1 MTEKTEKI
9 HIELKSG
16 ESGITSF
23 AGLWPAVELFRK
35 AGLPR
40 TIDSAV
46 GARSSRGFRDSE
58 HILSLVLLHLS
69 GGSAADHL
77 PFLKEKLSFEKLG
90 ISVPSPS
97 ALRKWLNEF
106 HNGDED
112 GKRGMGKAFIPEE
125 NGYLKGLGTVLS
137 RLFAFAVTGAPRKHI
152 TLDQDATF
160 IETEESGANWN
171 YKGQKSYQ
179 ALNTYCPQYDL
190 VAGTRYGDGNV
201 PPGWKQKEE
210 LERILHN
217 LPGEVKGVSL
227 RSDSAGYQ
235 TDLLTWCTEGK
246 HSRFGYI
253 PVGISSPVGEEFKK
267 AVRAVPEE
275 DWKPLCRAERNGT
288 TGGETNSVHP
298 VQEWAEVV
306 YVPINL
312 GRKKHG
318 RDYRFLAVRE
328 RWDGLLSP
336 QKDRQEEGKT
346 ESEAEAVSSPGDQLY
361 FTEAIRLLEE
371 EAPGVKKLHLLD
383 LGGRVYKTFGI
394 VTNIEDG
401 ADGGIFG
408 YGQGDPMDGEKIIR
422 WQRKRSGKAEEIHHI
437 LKDELGGGH
446 VPSKRFGANAAWW
459 TIAVLALNLHNL
471 MKRHLLPEEYG
482 KSRPKSIRFLLY
494 TMVGKIVTHGRRTV
508 LKIWT
513 GDRGGPLFAS
523 VMKRLELLQS
533 MPD

>member
-1 MTEKTEKI
+1 MTEKAKKI
-9 HIELKSG
+9 HIEMKSG

-23 AGLWPAVELFRK
+23 AGLWPVVELFRK
-35 AGLPR
+35 AGLPQI
-40 TIDSAV
+40 IDSAV

-58 HILSLVLLHLS
+58 HVLSLVLLHLS

-97 ALRKWLNEF
+97 AVRKWLNEF

-112 GKRGMGKAFIPEE
+112 GERGMGKAFIPEE
-125 NGYLKGLGTVLS
+125 NGSLKGLGKVLS

-190 VAGTRYGDGNV
+190 VAGSRYGDGNV

-210 LERILHN
+210 LERILQT
-217 LPGEVKGVSL
+217 LPEGVQGVSL

-246 HSRFGYI
+246 HGRFGYI
-253 PVGISSPVGEEFKK
+253 PVGISCPVGEEFKK

-275 DWKPLCRAERNGT
+275 DWKPLDREERPAAS
-288 TGGETNSVHP
+288 GGGPLTVHP
-298 VQEWAEVV
+298 VQEWAEIV
-306 YVPINL
+306 YVPTNL
-312 GRKKHG
+312 GKKKHG

-328 RWDGLLSP
+328 RWDGRLSP
-336 QKDRQEEGKT
+336 EKERREEEKT
-346 ESEAEAVSSPGDQLY
+346 NASLTGGQLY

-371 EAPGVKKLHLLD
+371 EVPGVKKLHLLE
-383 LGGRVYKTFGI
+383 LSGRIYKTFGI

-401 ADGGIFG
+401 ADGANFG
-408 YGQGDPMDGEKIIR
+408 YGKGEVMDGEKIIR
-422 WQRKRSGKAEEIHHI
+422 WQRKRCGKSEEIHHI
-437 LKDELGGGH
+437 LKEELGGGH

-459 TIAVLALNLHNL
+459 TIAVLALNIHNL
-471 MKRHLLPEEYG
+471 MKRHLLPEKYG
-482 KSRPKSIRFLLY
+482 KSRPKSLRFLLY
-494 TMVGKIVTHGRRTV
+494 TMVGKIVTHGRRIV

-513 GDRGGPLFAS
+513 GDRGGTLFAT
-523 VMKRLELLQS
+523 VMKRLEMLQS

>member
-1 MTEKTEKI
+1 MTEKTKKI

-40 TIDSAV
+40 IIDSAV
-46 GARSSRGFRDSE
+46 GVRSSRGFRDSE

-77 PFLKEKLSFEKLG
+77 SFLKENLSFEKLG

-97 ALRKWLNEF
+97 ALRTWLKAF
-106 HNGDED
+106 HNGDAD

-137 RLFAFAVTGAPRKHI
+137 RLFTFAVARSPREHI

-160 IETEESGANWN
+160 IETEERGANWN
-171 YKGQKSYQ
+171 YKGEKSYQ
-179 ALNTYCPQYDL
+179 ALNTSCPQYDL
-190 VAGTRYGDGNV
+190 VAGTRYCDGNV

-210 LERILHN
+210 LERILES
-217 LPGEVKGVSL
+217 LPEEVKGVSL

-246 HSRFGYI
+246 HGRFGYI
-253 PVGISSPVGEEFKK
+253 PVGISCPVGDEFKK
-267 AVRAVPEE
+267 AVRSVPEE

-288 TGGETNSVHP
+288 TGGGTHSVHP

-306 YVPINL
+306 YVPTNL

-318 RDYRFLAVRE
+318 RDYRFLAVQE
-328 RWDGLLSP
+328 RWCGRLPSE
-336 QKDRQEEGKT
+336 KGREEEVKR
-346 ESEAEAVSSPGDQLY
+346 ELDAKAFSSPGAQLY
-361 FTEAIRLLEE
+361 FTEAIGVLEE
-371 EAPGVKKLHLLD
+371 DVPGVKNLHLLE
-383 LGGRVYKTFGI
+383 LGGRIYKTFGI

-408 YGQGDPMDGEKIIR
+408 YGQGDAMDGEKIIR

-437 LKDELGGGH
+437 LKGELGGGH
-446 VPSKRFGANAAWW
+446 VPSKRFGSNAAWW

-471 MKRHLLPEEYG
+471 LKHRLLPAEYG
-482 KSRPKSIRFLLY
+482 TSRPKTIRFLLY

-508 LKIWT
+508 LKIWI
-513 GDRGGPLFAS
+513 GDRGGTLFSS
-523 VMKRLELLQS
+523 VMKRLEVLQS

>member
-1 MTEKTEKI
+1 MTEKTKKI

-90 ISVPSPS
+90 VPVPSPS

-190 VAGTRYGDGNV
+190 VAGTRYGDGKV
-201 PPGWKQKEE
+201 ETEGGAGTDPSQPAWGSEGSLPP
-210 LERILHN
+210 ERQRRIPDGPSHLVHRGKTR
-217 LPGEVKGVSL
+217 PV
-227 RSDSAGYQ
+227 RIHPRR
-235 TDLLTWCTEGK
+235 DLLPRGRGIQEGGTGS
-246 HSRFGYI
+246 SR
-253 PVGISSPVGEEFKK
+253 
-267 AVRAVPEE
+267 RR
-275 DWKPLCRAERNGT
+275 L
-288 TGGETNSVHP
+288 ETP
-298 VQEWAEVV
+298 VQS
-306 YVPINL
+306 
-312 GRKKHG
+312 RKK
-318 RDYRFLAVRE
+318 RD
-328 RWDGLLSP
+328 
-336 QKDRQEEGKT
+336 
-346 ESEAEAVSSPGDQLY
+346 
-361 FTEAIRLLEE
+361 
-371 EAPGVKKLHLLD
+371 
-383 LGGRVYKTFGI
+383 
-394 VTNIEDG
+394 N
-401 ADGGIFG
+401 
-408 YGQGDPMDGEKIIR
+408 
-422 WQRKRSGKAEEIHHI
+422 
-437 LKDELGGGH
+437 
-446 VPSKRFGANAAWW
+446 
-459 TIAVLALNLHNL
+459 
-471 MKRHLLPEEYG
+471 
-482 KSRPKSIRFLLY
+482 
-494 TMVGKIVTHGRRTV
+494 RR
-508 LKIWT
+508 
-513 GDRGGPLFAS
+513 RN
-523 VMKRLELLQS
+523 
-533 MPD
+533 

>member
-1 MTEKTEKI
+1 MTEKTKKI

-90 ISVPSPS
+90 VPVPSPS

-137 RLFAFAVTGAPRKHI
+137 RLFTFAVTGAPRKHI

-246 HSRFGYI
+246 HGRFGYI
-253 PVGISSPVGEEFKK
+253 PVGISCPVGEEFKK

-275 DWKPLCRAERNGT
+275 DWKPLGKERGGKQEGNGT
-288 TGGETNSVHP
+288 
-298 VQEWAEVV
+298 VQEWAEIV

-336 QKDRQEEGKT
+336 QKERQEERKT
-346 ESEAEAVSSPGDQLY
+346 ESESETEAVSSPGDQLY

-371 EAPGVKKLHLLD
+371 EVPGVKKLHLLD

-401 ADGGIFG
+401 VDGETFG
-408 YGQGDPMDGEKIIR
+408 YGKGEPMDGEKIIR

-471 MKRHLLPEEYG
+471 MKHRLLPEEYG
-482 KSRPKSIRFLLY
+482 KSRPKSLRFLLY

-513 GDRGGPLFAS
+513 GDRGGTLFAS

>member
-1 MTEKTEKI
+1 MTETAKKI
-9 HIELKSG
+9 HIELKGG

-35 AGLPR
+35 SGLPEV
-40 TIDSAV
+40 IDSAV
-46 GARSSRGFRDSE
+46 GARSSRGFRDSD
-58 HILSLVLLHLS
+58 HILSLILLHLA
-69 GGSAADHL
+69 GGSASDHL
-77 PFLKEKLSFEKLG
+77 PFLKEKLSFGKLG

-97 ALRKWLNEF
+97 AVRKWLNEF
-106 HNGDED
+106 HNCEED

-125 NGYLKGLGTVLS
+125 NGYLKGLGTVLT
-137 RLFAFAVTGAPRKHI
+137 RLFAFAVKSAPRKHI

-160 IETEESGANWN
+160 IETDESGANWN
-171 YKGQKSYQ
+171 YKGEKSYQ
-179 ALNTYCPQYDL
+179 ALNTYCPEYDL
-190 VAGTRYGDGNV
+190 AAGTRYGDGNV

-210 LERILHN
+210 LERILES
-217 LPGEVKGVSL
+217 LPEEVKGVSL
-227 RSDSAGYQ
+227 RSAGAGYR

-246 HSRFGYI
+246 HERFGYI
-253 PVGISSPVGEEFKK
+253 PVGISCPVGEEFKK

-288 TGGETNSVHP
+288 TGTTGGETHSAHP
-298 VQEWAEVV
+298 VQEWAEIV
-306 YVPINL
+306 YVPASL

-328 RWDGLLSP
+328 RWDGRFP
-336 QKDRQEEGKT
+336 PEKEREEEGKGD
-346 ESEAEAVSSPGDQLY
+346 SSLPGEQLY
-361 FTEAIRLLEE
+361 FTEAIRHLEE
-371 EAPGVKKLHLLD
+371 EVPGVKKLHLLEP
-383 LGGRVYKTFGI
+383 GGRIYKTFGI

-401 ADGGIFG
+401 ADGENFG
-408 YGQGDPMDGEKIIR
+408 YGKGDLMDGEKIIR

-446 VPSKRFGANAAWW
+446 IPSKRFGANAAWW

-471 MKRHLLPEEYG
+471 MKRRLLPEEYG
-482 KSRPKSIRFLLY
+482 KSRPKSLRFLLC

-513 GDRGGPLFAS
+513 GDRGGSLFVS

>member
-1 MTEKTEKI
+1 MAEKTKKI

-46 GARSSRGFRDSE
+46 GARTSRGFRDSE
-58 HILSLVLLHLS
+58 HLLSLVLLHLS

-97 ALRKWLNEF
+97 AVRKWLKEF
-106 HNGDED
+106 HNLEED

-137 RLFAFAVTGAPRKHI
+137 RLFAFAVKSAPRKHI

-171 YKGQKSYQ
+171 YRGEKSYQ
-179 ALNTYCPQYDL
+179 ALNTYCPEYDI

-201 PPGWKQKEE
+201 PPGWKQQEE

-217 LPGEVKGVSL
+217 LPEEVKGVSL

-235 TDLLTWCTEGK
+235 TGLLAWCTEGR
-246 HSRFGYI
+246 HERFGYI
-253 PVGISSPVGEEFKK
+253 PVGISCPVGDEFKK

-275 DWKPLCRAERNGT
+275 DWKPLDRNEGD
-288 TGGETNSVHP
+288 GKNEGNGSVR
-298 VQEWAEVV
+298 EWAEIV

-328 RWDGLLSP
+328 RWDGRLP
-336 QKDRQEEGKT
+336 PEKEGEEEGKT
-346 ESEAEAVSSPGDQLY
+346 EAVSSPGDQLY

-371 EAPGVKKLHLLD
+371 EVPGVKKLHLLN

-401 ADGGIFG
+401 ADGEIFG
-408 YGQGDPMDGEKIIR
+408 YGKGDPMDGEKIIR

-471 MKRHLLPEEYG
+471 MKRRLLPEEYG
-482 KSRPKSIRFLLY
+482 KSRPKSLRFLLY
-494 TMVGKIVTHGRRTV
+494 TMVGKIVMHGRRTV

-513 GDRGGPLFAS
+513 GDRGGSLFAS
-523 VMKRLELLQS
+523 VMKRLEVLQS

>member
-1 MTEKTEKI
+1 MTEKAKKI
-9 HIELKSG
+9 HIEMKSG

-35 AGLPR
+35 SGLPEV
-40 TIDSAV
+40 IDSAV

-58 HILSLVLLHLS
+58 HILSLVLLHLA

-77 PFLKEKLSFEKLG
+77 PFLKEKLSFGKLG

-97 ALRKWLNEF
+97 AVRKWLKEF
-106 HNGDED
+106 HNGEED

-125 NGYLKGLGTVLS
+125 NGHLKGLGTVLS
-137 RLFAFAVTGAPRKHI
+137 RLFAFAAARKPRGHI

-160 IETEESGANWN
+160 IETEERGANWN
-171 YKGQKSYQ
+171 YKGEKSYQ
-179 ALNTYCPQYDL
+179 ALNTYCPEYDL
-190 VAGTRYGDGNV
+190 VAGSRYGDGNV
-201 PPGWKQKEE
+201 PPGWKQQDE
-210 LERILHN
+210 LERILES
-217 LPGEVKGVSL
+217 LPEEVKGVSL

-235 TDLLTWCTEGK
+235 TGLLTWCTEGK
-246 HSRFGYI
+246 HERFGYI
-253 PVGISSPVGEEFKK
+253 PVGISCPVGEEFKK

-275 DWKPLCRAERNGT
+275 DWKPLGKERAGKREENAA
-288 TGGETNSVHP
+288 VL
-298 VQEWAEVV
+298 EWAEIV
-306 YVPINL
+306 YVPTNL
-312 GRKKHG
+312 GRKKYG

-328 RWDGLLSP
+328 RWDGRLP
-336 QKDRQEEGKT
+336 PEKEGEEEGKR
-346 ESEAEAVSSPGDQLY
+346 ELVSSPGDQLY
-361 FTEAIRLLEE
+361 FTEAIRHLEDE
-371 EAPGVKKLHLLD
+371 VPGVKKLHLLE
-383 LGGRVYKTFGI
+383 LKGRIYKTFGI

-401 ADGGIFG
+401 ADGEIFG
-408 YGQGDPMDGEKIIR
+408 YGKGEPMDGEKIIR

-437 LKDELGGGH
+437 LKEELGGGH

-513 GDRGGPLFAS
+513 GDRGGTLFAS

>member
-1 MTEKTEKI
+1 MTEKAKKI
-9 HIELKSG
+9 HIELKGG

-35 AGLPR
+35 SGLPDV
-40 TIDSAV
+40 IDSAV
-46 GARSSRGFRDSE
+46 GARSSRGYRDSD
-58 HILSLVLLHLS
+58 HILSLILLHLS

-77 PFLKEKLSFEKLG
+77 PFLKEKLSFGKLG

-97 ALRKWLNEF
+97 ALRKWLKEF
-106 HNGDED
+106 HNGEED

-137 RLFAFAVTGAPRKHI
+137 RLFAFAAAHSPREHI

-160 IETEESGANWN
+160 IETEENGANWN

-179 ALNTYCPQYDL
+179 ALNTYCPEYDL
-190 VAGTRYGDGNV
+190 VAGSRYGDGNV
-201 PPGWKQKEE
+201 PPGWKQQEE
-210 LERILHN
+210 LERILES
-217 LPGEVKGVSL
+217 LPDEVKGVSL

-246 HSRFGYI
+246 HGRFGYI
-253 PVGISSPVGEEFKK
+253 PVGISCPVGEEFKK

-275 DWKPLCRAERNGT
+275 DWKPLDRKERDGKQEGNGT
-288 TGGETNSVHP
+288 VL
-298 VQEWAEVV
+298 EWAEIV
-306 YVPINL
+306 YVPTNL

-318 RDYRFLAVRE
+318 RDYRYLAVRE
-328 RWDGLLSP
+328 RWDGRLPSE
-336 QKDRQEEGKT
+336 KERQGDGTT
-346 ESEAEAVSSPGDQLY
+346 EPEAEAEAVSSPGDQLY
-361 FTEAIRLLEE
+361 FTEAIRHLEE
-371 EAPGVKKLHLLD
+371 EVPGVKKLHLLE
-383 LGGRVYKTFGI
+383 LKGRIYKTFGI

-401 ADGGIFG
+401 VDGETFG
-408 YGQGDPMDGEKIIR
+408 YGKGEPMDGEKIIR

-437 LKDELGGGH
+437 LKEELGGGH

-513 GDRGGPLFAS
+513 GDRGGTLFAS